1 MSETVA
7 EIDAA
12 IARDKAAFNASRQRL
27 AALLGPVLPK
37 PEAEEIFIA
46 LAYEVGVARTLED
59 ASRDAAYF
67 DIAQPLDAAMAAKIE
82 DALTDADRLHNAVI
96 DNIARRESMLLRADP
111 AHKPAYF
118 WMGREFSI
126 DPKMAT
132 MTYKDTGE
140 VCAFVQDDSNPRRPS
155 SPSRDRSR

>member
-27 AALLGPVLPK
+27 AALLGPAMPK

-96 DNIARRESMLLRADP
+96 DNVARRENMLLRADP
-111 AHKPAYF
+111 AHKPSYF

-126 DPKMAT
+126 DPKMET
-132 MTYKDTGE
+132 ITYKDTGE
-140 VCAFVQDDSNPRRPS
+140 VCAFIQDDSSPRRPS